1 MLKRKVVT
9 DPVTG
14 QQVTLYQD
22 PFTGQWKREKVASTP
37 SATRY
42 LSGMSGF
49 SGDAEEFTS
58 RGITPTIGEDIV
70 ETRAQQQSGMDQLAN
85 GLIKAGTTFGTATLD
100 NTVGY
105 AAGLLDYAFSG
116 FEDFA
121 GSMSNNVISQYITNP
136 INEGMREAF
145 PNYKTQKEVDEMGT
159 LKGIFNVNFLADE
172 FANGL
177 AYSAASIASMYLT
190 GGSGLATKALSR
202 LPNAIAKSKPVA
214 QMASAA
220 FDVERGILNSSR
232 GAAISAFGKGAKTAF
247 GAAERGLNMS
257 MAEAGLEARD
267 AALIAKETALEK
279 LREEK
284 LAKMNEGR
292 ALDDQFTIDEVVLSP
307 EEIQRAEETAQQVN
321 TNVFYGNMA
330 VLAPTNMIAF
340 ARPLL
345 KIEDAVRPGYKT
357 AINSAGKHVDGIDLL
372 GPVQK
377 KLATAG
383 RYLEEPAKN
392 LVTEGFQEFSQYGI
406 TEAALDLQASM
417 LSNASTQEI
426 LEASTRIGAGKQ
438 FLGEFAGRAAE
449 QIIDQTNDKEALHQ
463 ALVGA
468 LVGAVSGGF
477 RTKSSVKDKEAM
489 TQRDVLLKNL
499 DPVFTRLGEKA
510 QYANGEQRLAEVMNA
525 AKQSA
530 DQLREAAEAREGDV
544 KQYLLEAAQE
554 AERTYEQARRSMSQ
568 LRAMQHL
575 DNKTDDWY
583 REDLVRMMAMPIQ
596 EFKKLIGADPEADI
610 STEDQA
616 KIVQE
621 QLDILDKTKKTAKQ
635 FDLLHPTPD
644 VSTGIIGKMF
654 LSDEE
659 LDMKKKIAEDHQRY
673 RNAVLF
679 SSQYL
684 DTKDNNIVSGI
695 EKLKEIFPDISD
707 ELIEEL
713 KKAGRTTFGE
723 VTRDVDGKEVID
735 MEEGNTVP
743 EVIQKIKALFDAE
756 SKDEEATLK
765 KQKEDNELSPEEQDK
780 KATEQTKYL
789 DEAKQ
794 IRTKLF
800 NATTDE
806 ETAEALREYNEHVA
820 KARSNN
826 LASGFSA
833 ADRAAAQSALERLK
847 ESEVES
853 PEVLETE
860 AANPSLTEV
869 EKKKVALKYGP
880 LGSEILDI
888 ILRQIRQD
896 IFDRDVAV
904 TAYNNLLR
912 DPKERDLYLSRLKA
926 VEKQKRERAVKT
938 AVDTLIKNTKT
949 AAELE
954 EGRKNIEESIQ
965 GEFYAKYSKVLDEE
979 HKKRLNAES
988 EEAKKRAG
996 RSKQREGKRTD
1007 NRKKRSGTKT
1017 QGGKKG
1023 EGTSEQQALE
1033 REQKGLVTSTRTT
1046 AAGQVPS
1053 GQFTLVP
1060 IGKDADG
1067 KIKYGVQVD
1076 SDGKPFEG
1084 NRNRGKTVN
1093 GEPVI
1098 NGRHILATPE
1108 IKSGV
1113 EVSLEVIETDWW
1125 KENKGDYVGREAAN
1139 IPVFITYT
1147 KNGEKFVIAELA
1159 ASETPSATRT
1169 AVYKA
1174 FQNNENGSITTTVK
1188 AKGSGY
1194 VFAAYEA
1201 KNGQP
1206 VKPHFYPLNTF
1217 DKPIL
1222 AVVRVDE
1229 AATNAEGGLVLDVGQ
1244 LSTDYGLTQ
1253 EEVDEIKNYAA
1264 TTTTSK
1270 FTEGQVV
1277 MIEKNAAGEYKTIA
1291 VHTSKIDNDAVVQS
1305 ILQSMADNDTERL
1318 ENLIGLNKFY
1328 HFENLENLSAQAM
1341 FMESMN
1347 INGTPT
1353 AMFIFK
1359 PLGPDGKPLA
1369 GLADTDF
1376 IRISAN
1382 TVRQIMSGQEISKE
1396 TLTDIEYQ
1404 TLLVR
1409 LSENEEGGI
1418 NMKGTSRR
1426 YETQSYDTEP
1436 RLIEDILAGLD
1447 TYLEN
1452 AIRAK
1457 RYQVDVNM
1465 INDNFDRTII
1475 SPIGNN
1481 EKMSYMEYLSLGLGD
1496 NGTGPIVGA
1505 NTQRVNKVNGKGG
1518 STFID
1523 IGLELNVPKGVF
1535 GQNASSDTA
1544 SNAKPG
1550 KPADVPQDGN
1560 VDPPGN
1566 LSNVEEQGEALLDQF
1581 DFDSMSSSQ
1590 RATWNR
1596 NVLTGQADKNIV
1608 PTPKNTKK
1616 EETLEGLVNK
1626 AEEKKENTEQQI
1638 EKTDTESSNTG
1649 RMKVGKEG
1657 LGGAPFS
1664 LQEKGLT
1671 SREEA
1676 ERMGEEFKKRCKGQ

>member
-37 SATRY
+37 NATRY

-85 GLIKAGTTFGTATLD
+85 GLIKAGITFGTATLD

-232 GAAISAFGKGAKTAF
+232 GAAISAFGQGAKTAF
-247 GAAERGLNMS
+247 SAAERGLNMS

-267 AALIAKETALEK
+267 AALIAKETALER

-292 ALDDQFTIDEVVLSP
+292 ALDDQFTIDQVVLSP
-307 EEIQRAEETAQQVN
+307 EEIQRAEQTAQQVN

-345 KIEDAVRPGYKT
+345 KIEDAVRPGYRT

-392 LVTEGFQEFSQYGI
+392 LITEGFQEFSQYGI

-438 FLGEFAGRAAE
+438 FLGEFAGRAAK
-449 QIIDQTNDKEALHQ
+449 QIIDQTDDKEALHQ

-530 DQLREAAEAREGDV
+530 DQLREAAETREGDV

-583 REDLVRMMAMPIQ
+583 REDLVRMMSMPIQ

-616 KIVQE
+616 KIIQE

-644 VSTGIIGKMF
+644 VSTSAIGRMF

-659 LDMKKKIAEDHQRY
+659 LEMKKKIAEDHQRY

-713 KKAGRTTFGE
+713 KQAGRTTFGE
-723 VTRDVDGKEVID
+723 VTRDVNGKEVVD

-756 SKDEEATLK
+756 SKDEEANLK

-780 KATEQTKYL
+780 KAAEQTKYL

-794 IRTKLF
+794 IRAKLF

-826 LASGFSA
+826 LVSGFSA

-1007 NRKKRSGTKT
+1007 SRKKQSGTRT
-1017 QGGKKG
+1017 QEGKKS
-1023 EGTSEQQALE
+1023 EGTSEQKAKE
-1033 REQKGLVTSTRTT
+1033 EEQKSLVTSTRTT

-1053 GQFTLVP
+1053 GQFRLVP
-1060 IGKDADG
+1060 IGKDAQG
-1067 KIKYGVQVD
+1067 NIKYGVQVD
-1076 SDGKPFEG
+1076 SDGNPLDG
-1084 NRNRGKTVN
+1084 SRNKGKTVD

-1108 IKSGV
+1108 IKAGV

-1125 KENKGDYVGREAAN
+1125 NENKGDYVGREAAN

-1147 KNGEKFVIAELA
+1147 KNGEKFVIAELS
-1159 ASETPSATRT
+1159 ASESATRT

-1201 KNGQP
+1201 KNGQS

-1277 MIEKNAAGEYKTIA
+1277 MIEKNAKGEYTTIA

-1318 ENLIGLNKFY
+1318 ENLIGLNRFY
-1328 HFENLENLSAQAM
+1328 HFEDLENLSAQAM

-1396 TLTDIEYQ
+1396 TLTDVEYQ

-1426 YETQSYDTEP
+1426 YETKSYDTEP
-1436 RLIEDILAGLD
+1436 RLIEDVLAGLD

-1518 STFID
+1518 STVID
-1523 IGLELNVPKGVF
+1523 IGLELNVPKGAF

-1544 SNAKPG
+1544 SNAKSG
-1550 KPADVPQDGN
+1550 KTADVPQNGN
-1560 VDPPGN
+1560 VDPLGFDPYDRFG
-1566 LSNVEEQGEALLDQF
+1566 SAAAAALDAALDERAN
-1581 DFDSMSSSQ
+1581 MSDAENEKRNRDVLNDEVSDDQSSAQ
-1590 RATWNR
+1590 T
-1596 NVLTGQADKNIV
+1596 
-1608 PTPKNTKK
+1608 NTK
-1616 EETLEGLVNK
+1616 TLEDLVNK
-1626 AEEKKENTEQQI
+1626 AEEKK
-1638 EKTDTESSNTG
+1638 NTG
-1649 RMKVGKEG
+1649 ADDGTIEFGEEG
-1657 LGGAPFS
+1657 FGGGAFS
-1664 LQEKGLT
+1664 LQGKGLT